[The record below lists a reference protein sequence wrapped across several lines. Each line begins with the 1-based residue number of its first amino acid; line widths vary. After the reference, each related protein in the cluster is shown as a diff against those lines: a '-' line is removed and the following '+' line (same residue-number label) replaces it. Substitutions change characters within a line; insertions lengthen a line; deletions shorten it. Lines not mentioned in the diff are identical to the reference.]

1 MNLRAIIVATAVAI
15 NMQCASKAQSEEDIT
30 EHQRFVAL
38 FTGVEIV
45 EDSPEMGPR
54 STREQRRMSVAFLSK
69 EMEARGLDV
78 QLHRYAHPN
87 IHPALDL
94 LLPPMRGVNVFSKV
108 DATVDTNQYVIVG
121 AHYDTERNSP
131 GADDNASGVS
141 ALLSIATR
149 ISNLEQRYVNYIFV
163 LFDQEEDDLGPGS
176 KTFAQL
182 IVDRGYAVHSMH
194 NVDMIGYDGN
204 ENRTLEVE
212 VPNSELEH
220 AYQNAADKRD
230 MHLTF
235 VQFNSSDHVAFRNLG
250 IDAVCVG
257 EEVSSGD
264 LNPFYHTAGDTIEHI
279 DFEFLTRGTLV
290 IGDVLAQ
297 IGAP

>member
-1 MNLRAIIVATAVAI
+1 MKFLAIIFATAFAI
-15 NMQCASKAQSEEDIT
+15 NVHYATTAQAEQDIA

-38 FTGVEIV
+38 FTGVESD
-45 EDSPEMGPR
+45 EDLPEMGPR
-54 STREQRRMSVAFLSK
+54 STREQRRKSVAFLSM
-69 EMEARGLDV
+69 EMEARGLEV
-78 QLHRYAHPN
+78 QLHRYAHTN

-94 LLPPMRGVNVFSKV
+94 LLPPMRGVNVFTKI
-108 DATVDTNQYVIVG
+108 DATIDTNQYVIVG

-141 ALLSIATR
+141 AVLSIATR

-182 IVDRGYAVHSMH
+182 IVSRGYVVHSMH

-204 ENRTLEVE
+204 RNRTLEVE
-212 VPNSELEH
+212 VPNSKLEH
-220 AYQNAADKRD
+220 AYQYAADKRG

-257 EEVSSGD
+257 EEVSSDD
-264 LNPFYHTAGDTIEHI
+264 LNPFYHTPDDTIEHI
-279 DFEFLTRGTLV
+279 DFEFLARASLV